1 MNALDIRGL
10 SKTYRS
16 GTQALRGIDLSVG
29 EGDFFALLGSNGA
42 GKTTTIGVL
51 ASLVTESEG
60 EVRVFGHDLRRERSV
75 VKSLIGLVPQEF
87 NFNAF
92 EPVEEIVRNQAGF
105 YGVARHEAAQRTAS
119 LLERLGLADK
129 AKAKAREL
137 SGGMKRRLMI
147 ARALAHRPRLLILDE
162 PTAGVDVELRRGMWD
177 FLTQLNRDEGVTIL
191 LTTHYLE
198 EAEALCRHVAIIDGG
213 KIIVSAPMRELLE
226 QLPEESFVL
235 DLVEPLAHAPQI
247 PGVRLH
253 WLSPGSL
260 ELEVRRGQ
268 PLDQVFAALHEAGVR
283 VMSLRNKS
291 NRLEAL
297 FMQLTQQGAG
307 QGEARKASQN
317 AGGKA

>member
-1 MNALDIRGL
+1 MNMNALDIRGL

-16 GTQALRGIDLSVG
+16 GVKALHGIDLRVA
-29 EGDFFALLGSNGA
+29 EGDFFALLGPNGA

-51 ASLVTESEG
+51 ASLVTETEG
-60 EVRVFGHDLRRERSV
+60 EVRVFGHDLKSERAK

-87 NFNAF
+87 NFNGF

-105 YGVARHEAAQRTAS
+105 YGVPRHDAARRTAD
-119 LLERLGLADK
+119 LLQQLGLADK

-147 ARALAHRPRLLILDE
+147 ARALAHRPRLLVLDE
-162 PTAGVDVELRRGMWD
+162 PTAGVDVELRRGMWE
-177 FLTQLNRDEGVTIL
+177 FLTRLNRDEGVTIL

-198 EAEALCRHVAIIDGG
+198 EAEALCRHVAIINGG
-213 KIIVSAPMRELLE
+213 RIVVSAPMRELLE

-235 DLVEPLAHAPQI
+235 DLVEPVAHAPII

-253 WLSPGSL
+253 WVNPGTL
-260 ELEVRRGQ
+260 ELEVQRGQ
-268 PLDQVFAALHEAGVR
+268 ALDQVFAALHEAGVR

-297 FMQLTQQGAG
+297 FVQLTQ
-307 QGEARKASQN
+307 
-317 AGGKA
+317 GGKA

>member
-1 MNALDIRGL
+1 MMHALEIRGL
-10 SKTYRS
+10 TKTYRS
-16 GTQALRGIDLSVG
+16 GTQALAGIDLVVPA
-29 EGDFFALLGSNGA
+29 GDFFALLGPNGA

-51 ASLVTESEG
+51 SSLVTPTSG
-60 EVRVFGHDLRRERSV
+60 EVRVFGHDLARERAR

-87 NFNAF
+87 NFNGF
-92 EPVEEIVRNQAGF
+92 EPVEEIVRHQAGF
-105 YGVARHEAAQRTAS
+105 YGVARGEARRRTAW
-119 LLERLGLADK
+119 LLEALGLADK
-129 AKAKAREL
+129 ARSQARQL

-177 FLTQLNRDEGVTIL
+177 FLTRLNREEGVTIL

-213 KIIVSAPMRELLE
+213 RIVVSSPLRELLE

-235 DLVEPLAHAPQI
+235 DLVEPIAQAPLI

-253 WLSPGSL
+253 LVNPGTL

-268 PLDQVFAALHEAGVR
+268 PLDQVFAALHAAGVR

-297 FMQLTQQGAG
+297 FMKLTGHG
-307 QGEARKASQN
+307 VEDEA
-317 AGGKA
+317 

>member
-1 MNALDIRGL
+1 MNALEIHGL
-10 SKTYRS
+10 TKIYRS
-16 GTQALRGIDLSVG
+16 GTQALSGIDLTVPA
-29 EGDFFALLGSNGA
+29 GDFFALLGPNGA

-51 ASLVTESEG
+51 SSLVTPSGG
-60 EVRVFGHDLRRERSV
+60 EVRVFGHDLILERST

-87 NFNAF
+87 NFNAW
-92 EPVEEIVRNQAGF
+92 EPVEEIVRHQAGF
-105 YGVARHEAAQRTAS
+105 YGVPAREARQRTAA
-119 LLERLGLADK
+119 LLEQLDLAG
-129 AKAKAREL
+129 KARSQARQL

-162 PTAGVDVELRRGMWD
+162 PTAGVDVELRHGMWD
-177 FLTQLNRDEGVTIL
+177 FLTRLNREEGVTIL

-213 KIIVSAPMRELLE
+213 RIVVSSGMRELLE
-226 QLPEESFVL
+226 QLPEESFLL
-235 DLVEPLAHAPQI
+235 DLVEPVTQAPLI

-253 WLSPGSL
+253 LVNPGTL

-268 PLDQVFAALHEAGVR
+268 PLDQIFVALHNAGVR

-297 FMQLTQQGAG
+297 FVKLTGRSV
-307 QGEARKASQN
+307 E
-317 AGGKA
+317 GKA

>member
-1 MNALDIRGL
+1 MMDALEIRGL
-10 SKTYRS
+10 TKTYRS
-16 GTQALRGIDLSVG
+16 GTQALAGIDLTVPA
-29 EGDFFALLGSNGA
+29 GDFFALLGPNGA

-51 ASLVTESEG
+51 SSLVTPTAG
-60 EVRVFGHDLRRERSV
+60 EVRVFGHDLARERAR
-75 VKSLIGLVPQEF
+75 VKSLMGLVPQEF
-87 NFNAF
+87 NFNGF
-92 EPVEEIVRNQAGF
+92 EPVEEIVRHQAGF
-105 YGVARHEAAQRTAS
+105 YGVARGEARRRTAW
-119 LLERLGLADK
+119 LLQELGLADK
-129 AKAKAREL
+129 ARSQARQL

-177 FLTQLNRDEGVTIL
+177 FLTRLNREEGVTIL

-213 KIIVSAPMRELLE
+213 QIVVSRPLREMLE

-235 DLVEPLAHAPQI
+235 DLVEPIAQVPVI

-253 WLSPGSL
+253 RVNPGTL

-268 PLDQVFAALHEAGVR
+268 PLDQVFAALHAAGVR

-297 FMQLTQQGAG
+297 FMKLTGHG
-307 QGEARKASQN
+307 VEDEA
-317 AGGKA
+317 

>member
-1 MNALDIRGL
+1 MNALEIHGL
-10 SKTYRS
+10 TKIYGS
-16 GTQALRGIDLSVG
+16 GTQALGGIDLSIAD
-29 EGDFFALLGSNGA
+29 GDFFALLGPNGA
-42 GKTTTIGVL
+42 GKSTTIGVL
-51 ASLVTESEG
+51 ASLVSASAG
-60 EVRVFGHDLRRERSV
+60 EVRVFGHDLARERST

-87 NFNAF
+87 NFNGF

-105 YGVARHEAAQRTAS
+105 YGVARQEAAQRTAQ
-119 LLERLGLADK
+119 LLAKLGLADK

-147 ARALAHRPRLLILDE
+147 ARALAHRPRLLVLDE

-177 FLTQLNRDEGVTIL
+177 FLTTLNREEGVTIL

-235 DLVEPLAHAPQI
+235 DLQQPVESLPSLA
-247 PGVRLH
+247 GVNLRLI
-253 WLSPGSL
+253 SPSVL
-260 ELEVRRGQ
+260 EMDVCRGQ
-268 PLDQVFAALHEAGVR
+268 PLDAVFSALHEAGVR

-297 FMQLTQQGAG
+297 FVKLTAKS
-307 QGEARKASQN
+307 AL
-317 AGGKA
+317 

>member
-1 MNALDIRGL
+1 MDALVIRGL
-10 SKTYRS
+10 TKVYRN
-16 GTQALRGIDLSVG
+16 GTQALRGIDLTIA
-29 EGDFFALLGSNGA
+29 EGDFFALLGPNGA

-51 ASLVTESEG
+51 ASLVTPSAG
-60 EVRVFGHDLRRERSV
+60 EVRVFGHDLLRERTT
-75 VKSLIGLVPQEF
+75 VKSQIGLVPQEF
-87 NFNAF
+87 NFNGF
-92 EPVEEIVRNQAGF
+92 EPIEEIVRHQAGF
-105 YGVARHEAAQRTAS
+105 YGVARAEARRRTAW
-119 LLERLGLADK
+119 LLQELGLADK
-129 AKAKAREL
+129 ARNPARQL

-177 FLTQLNRDEGVTIL
+177 FLTRLNREEGVTIL

-213 KIIVSAPMRELLE
+213 RIIVSSPMRKLLE

-235 DLVEPLAHAPQI
+235 DLVEPIAAAPVI

-253 WLSPGSL
+253 LVNPGTL
-260 ELEVRRGQ
+260 ELEIRRGQ
-268 PLDQVFAALHEAGVR
+268 PLDEVFVALHEAGVR

-297 FMQLTQQGAG
+297 FMRLTGHG
-307 QGEARKASQN
+307 VEEAA
-317 AGGKA
+317 

>member
-1 MNALDIRGL
+1 MNMNALDIRGL

-16 GTQALRGIDLSVG
+16 GVKALHGIDLRVA
-29 EGDFFALLGSNGA
+29 EGDFFALLGPNGA

-51 ASLVTESEG
+51 ASLVTETEG
-60 EVRVFGHDLRRERSV
+60 EVRVFGHDLKSERAK

-87 NFNAF
+87 NFNGF

-105 YGVARHEAAQRTAS
+105 YGVPRHDDARRTAD
-119 LLERLGLADK
+119 LLQQLGLADK

-147 ARALAHRPRLLILDE
+147 ARALAHRPRLLVLDE
-162 PTAGVDVELRRGMWD
+162 PTAGVDVELRRGMWE
-177 FLTQLNRDEGVTIL
+177 FLTRLNRDEGVTIL

-198 EAEALCRHVAIIDGG
+198 EAEALCRHVAIINGG
-213 KIIVSAPMRELLE
+213 RIVVSAPMRELLE

-235 DLVEPLAHAPQI
+235 DLVEPVAHAPII

-253 WLSPGSL
+253 WVNPGTL
-260 ELEVRRGQ
+260 ELEVQRGQ
-268 PLDQVFAALHEAGVR
+268 ALDQVFAALHEAGVR

-291 NRLEAL
+291 NGLEAL
-297 FMQLTQQGAG
+297 FVQLTQ
-307 QGEARKASQN
+307 
-317 AGGKA
+317 GGKA

>member
-1 MNALDIRGL
+1 MDALEIRGL
-10 SKTYRS
+10 TKTYRS
-16 GTQALRGIDLSVG
+16 GTRALSGIELTVP
-29 EGDFFALLGSNGA
+29 EGDFFALLGPNGA

-51 ASLVTESEG
+51 SSLVTPTTG
-60 EVRVFGHDLRRERSV
+60 EVRVFGHDLVRERAK

-87 NFNAF
+87 NFNGW
-92 EPVEEIVRNQAGF
+92 EPVEEIVRHQAGF
-105 YGVARHEAAQRTAS
+105 YGVSAREARRRTAA
-119 LLERLGLADK
+119 LLEQLDLADK
-129 AKAKAREL
+129 ARSQARQL

-162 PTAGVDVELRRGMWD
+162 PTAGVDVELRHGMWD
-177 FLTQLNRDEGVTIL
+177 FLTRLNREEGVTIL

-213 KIIVSAPMRELLE
+213 RIVVSRPLRELLE

-235 DLVEPLAHAPQI
+235 DLVEPIAQAPVI

-253 WLSPGSL
+253 LLDPGTL

-268 PLDQVFAALHEAGVR
+268 PLDEVFSALHQAGVR

-297 FMQLTQQGAG
+297 FVKLTGRG
-307 QGEARKASQN
+307 LE
-317 AGGKA
+317 GKA

>member
-1 MNALDIRGL
+1 MHALEIRGL
-10 SKTYRS
+10 TKTYRS
-16 GTQALRGIDLSVG
+16 GTQALAGIDLVVPA
-29 EGDFFALLGSNGA
+29 GDFFALLGPNGA

-51 ASLVTESEG
+51 SSLVTPTSG
-60 EVRVFGHDLRRERSV
+60 EVRVFGHDLARERAR

-87 NFNAF
+87 NFNGF
-92 EPVEEIVRNQAGF
+92 EPVEEIVRHQAGF
-105 YGVARHEAAQRTAS
+105 YGVARGEARRRTAW
-119 LLERLGLADK
+119 LLEALGLADK
-129 AKAKAREL
+129 ARSQARQL

-177 FLTQLNRDEGVTIL
+177 FLTRLNREEGVTIL

-213 KIIVSAPMRELLE
+213 RIVVSSPLRELLE

-235 DLVEPLAHAPQI
+235 DLVEPIAQAPLI

-253 WLSPGSL
+253 LVNPGTL

-268 PLDQVFAALHEAGVR
+268 PLDQVFAALHAAGVR

-297 FMQLTQQGAG
+297 FMKLTGHG
-307 QGEARKASQN
+307 VEDEA
-317 AGGKA
+317 

>member
-1 MNALDIRGL
+1 MSALDIHGL
-10 SKTYRS
+10 TKTYRS
-16 GTQALRGIDLSVG
+16 GTQALSGIDLTVPA
-29 EGDFFALLGSNGA
+29 GDFFALLGPNGA

-51 ASLVTESEG
+51 SSLVTPSGG
-60 EVRVFGHDLRRERSV
+60 EVRVFGHDLIRERST

-87 NFNAF
+87 NFNAW
-92 EPVEEIVRNQAGF
+92 EPVEEIVRHQAGF
-105 YGVARHEAAQRTAS
+105 YGVPAREARQRTEA
-119 LLERLGLADK
+119 LLEQLDLAG
-129 AKAKAREL
+129 KARSQARQL

-177 FLTQLNRDEGVTIL
+177 FLTRLNREEGVTIL

-213 KIIVSAPMRELLE
+213 RIVVSSGMRELLE
-226 QLPEESFVL
+226 QLPEESFLL
-235 DLVEPLAHAPQI
+235 DLVEPVTQAPVI

-253 WLSPGSL
+253 LVNPGTL

-268 PLDQVFAALHEAGVR
+268 PLDQIFAALHQAGVR

-297 FMQLTQQGAG
+297 FVKLTGRG
-307 QGEARKASQN
+307 VEDKA
-317 AGGKA
+317 

>member
-1 MNALDIRGL
+1 MDALEIRGL
-10 SKTYRS
+10 TKTYRS
-16 GTQALRGIDLSVG
+16 GTRALSGMDLAVPA
-29 EGDFFALLGSNGA
+29 GDFFALLGPNGA

-51 ASLVTESEG
+51 SSLVTPTSG
-60 EVRVFGHDLRRERSV
+60 EVRVFGHDLVRERAT

-87 NFNAF
+87 NFNSF
-92 EPVEEIVRNQAGF
+92 EPVEEIVRHQAGF
-105 YGVARHEAAQRTAS
+105 YGVARGEARSRTAW
-119 LLERLGLADK
+119 LLQELGLADK
-129 AKAKAREL
+129 ARSQARQL

-177 FLTQLNRDEGVTIL
+177 FLTRLNREEGVTIL

-213 KIIVSAPMRELLE
+213 RIVVSRPLRELLE
-226 QLPEESFVL
+226 LLPEEGFVL
-235 DLVEPLAHAPQI
+235 DLVEPIAQAPVI

-253 WLSPGSL
+253 LVNPGTL

-268 PLDQVFAALHEAGVR
+268 PLDQVFAALHAAGVR
-283 VMSLRNKS
+283 VMSMRNKS

-297 FMQLTQQGAG
+297 FMKLTGHGVEDGA
-307 QGEARKASQN
+307 
-317 AGGKA
+317 

>member
-1 MNALDIRGL
+1 MNLPAIDIRGL
-10 SKTYRS
+10 TKTYRS
-16 GTQALRGIDLSVG
+16 GTQALSGIDLMVLD
-29 EGDFFALLGSNGA
+29 GDFFALLGPNGA

-51 ASLVTESEG
+51 SSLVTPSTG
-60 EVRVFGHDLRRERSV
+60 EVRVFGHDLVCERAR

-87 NFNAF
+87 NFNAW
-92 EPVEEIVRNQAGF
+92 EPVEEIIRHQAGF
-105 YGVARHEAAQRTAS
+105 YGVPAREARQRTAS
-119 LLERLGLADK
+119 LLEQLDLADK
-129 AKAKAREL
+129 ARSQARQL

-162 PTAGVDVELRRGMWD
+162 PTAGVDVELRHGMWD
-177 FLTQLNRDEGVTIL
+177 FLTRLNREEGVTIL

-198 EAEALCRHVAIIDGG
+198 EAEALCRHVAIINGG
-213 KIIVSAPMRELLE
+213 RIVVSAAMRELLE

-235 DLVEPLAHAPQI
+235 DLVEPIEQAPVI

-253 WLSPGSL
+253 LVNPGTL

-268 PLDQVFAALHEAGVR
+268 PLDQIFAALHQAGVR

-297 FMQLTQQGAG
+297 FMKLTGHAVED
-307 QGEARKASQN
+307 EA
-317 AGGKA
+317 

>member
-1 MNALDIRGL
+1 MDALEIRGL
-10 SKTYRS
+10 TKTYRS
-16 GTQALRGIDLSVG
+16 GTQALAGIDLVVPA
-29 EGDFFALLGSNGA
+29 GDFFALLGPNGA

-51 ASLVTESEG
+51 SSLVTPTSG
-60 EVRVFGHDLRRERSV
+60 EVRVFGHDLARERAR

-87 NFNAF
+87 NFNGF
-92 EPVEEIVRNQAGF
+92 EPVEEIVRHQAGF
-105 YGVARHEAAQRTAS
+105 YGVARGEARRRTAW
-119 LLERLGLADK
+119 LLQALGLADK
-129 AKAKAREL
+129 ARSQARQL

-177 FLTQLNRDEGVTIL
+177 FLSRLNREEGVTIL

-213 KIIVSAPMRELLE
+213 RIVVSSPLRELLE

-235 DLVEPLAHAPQI
+235 DLVEPLAQAPLI

-253 WLSPGSL
+253 LVNPGTL

-268 PLDQVFAALHEAGVR
+268 PLDQVFAALHAAGVR

-297 FMQLTQQGAG
+297 FMKLTGHG
-307 QGEARKASQN
+307 VEDEA
-317 AGGKA
+317 

>member
-1 MNALDIRGL
+1 MNVPATNAIEIHGL
-10 SKTYRS
+10 TKTYRG
-16 GTQALRGIDLSVG
+16 GTQALSGIDLAVPS
-29 EGDFFALLGSNGA
+29 GDFFALLGPNGA

-51 ASLVTESEG
+51 SSLVTPTAG
-60 EVRVFGHDLRRERSV
+60 EVRVFGHDLGRERAT

-87 NFNAF
+87 NFNGF
-92 EPVEEIVRNQAGF
+92 EPLDEIVRHQAGF
-105 YGVARHEAAQRTAS
+105 YGVARNEARQRTTW
-119 LLERLGLADK
+119 LLEQLGLAG
-129 AKAKAREL
+129 KARSQARQL

-177 FLTQLNRDEGVTIL
+177 FLTRLNREEGVTIL

-213 KIIVSAPMRELLE
+213 RIVVSAPMRELLE

-235 DLVEPLAHAPQI
+235 DLVEPVTEAPVI
-247 PGVRLH
+247 PGVRLRM
-253 WLSPGSL
+253 LDPGTL

-268 PLDQVFAALHEAGVR
+268 PLDQVFAALHQAGVR

-297 FMQLTQQGAG
+297 FMTLTGHG
-307 QGEARKASQN
+307 VGDKA
-317 AGGKA
+317 

>member
-1 MNALDIRGL
+1 MHALDIRGL
-10 SKTYRS
+10 TKTYRS
-16 GTQALRGIDLSVG
+16 GTRALSGIDLTLA
-29 EGDFFALLGSNGA
+29 EGDFFALLGPNGA

-51 ASLVTESEG
+51 SSLVTPTSG
-60 EVRVFGHDLRRERSV
+60 EVRIFGHDLVRERAK

-87 NFNAF
+87 NFNGF
-92 EPVEEIVRNQAGF
+92 EPVEEIVRHQAGF
-105 YGVARHEAAQRTAS
+105 YGVARAEARRRTAW
-119 LLERLGLADK
+119 LLQELGLADK
-129 AKAKAREL
+129 ARSQARQL

-177 FLTQLNRDEGVTIL
+177 FLTRLNREEGVTIL

-213 KIIVSAPMRELLE
+213 RIVVSSPLRELLE

-235 DLVEPLAHAPQI
+235 DLVEPIAHAPVI

-253 WLSPGSL
+253 LVNPGTL
-260 ELEVRRGQ
+260 ELAIHRGQ
-268 PLDQVFAALHEAGVR
+268 PLDQVFAALHAAGVR

-297 FMQLTQQGAG
+297 FMKLTGHG
-307 QGEARKASQN
+307 VEDKR
-317 AGGKA
+317 

>member
-1 MNALDIRGL
+1 MHALEIRGL
-10 SKTYRS
+10 TKTYRG
-16 GTQALRGIDLSVG
+16 GTQALAGIDLTVPV
-29 EGDFFALLGSNGA
+29 GDFFALLGPNGA

-51 ASLVTESEG
+51 SSLVTPTSG
-60 EVRVFGHDLRRERSV
+60 EVRVFGHDLARERAR

-87 NFNAF
+87 NFNGF
-92 EPVEEIVRNQAGF
+92 EPVEEIVRHQAGF
-105 YGVARHEAAQRTAS
+105 YGVARGEARRRTAW
-119 LLERLGLADK
+119 LLQELGLADK
-129 AKAKAREL
+129 ARSQARQL

-177 FLTQLNRDEGVTIL
+177 FLTRLNREEGVTIL

-213 KIIVSAPMRELLE
+213 RIVVSRPLRELLE

-235 DLVEPLAHAPQI
+235 DLVEPIAAAPMI

-253 WLSPGSL
+253 LLNPGTL
-260 ELEVRRGQ
+260 ELEIRRGQ
-268 PLDQVFAALHEAGVR
+268 PLDQVFAALHAAGVR

-291 NRLEAL
+291 NRLEVL
-297 FMQLTQQGAG
+297 FMKLTGHG
-307 QGEARKASQN
+307 VEDEA
-317 AGGKA
+317 

>member
-1 MNALDIRGL
+1 MHALEIRGL
-10 SKTYRS
+10 TKTYRG
-16 GTQALRGIDLSVG
+16 GTQALAGIDLTVPV
-29 EGDFFALLGSNGA
+29 GDFFALLGPNGA

-51 ASLVTESEG
+51 SSLVTPTSG
-60 EVRVFGHDLRRERSV
+60 EVRVFGHDLARERAR

-87 NFNAF
+87 NFNGF
-92 EPVEEIVRNQAGF
+92 EPVEEIVRHQAGF
-105 YGVARHEAAQRTAS
+105 YGVARGEARRRTAW
-119 LLERLGLADK
+119 LLQELGLADK
-129 AKAKAREL
+129 ARSQARQL

-177 FLTQLNRDEGVTIL
+177 FLTRLNREEGVTIL

-213 KIIVSAPMRELLE
+213 RIVVSRPLRELLE

-235 DLVEPLAHAPQI
+235 DLVEPVAAAPMI

-253 WLSPGSL
+253 LLNPGTL
-260 ELEVRRGQ
+260 ELEIRRGQ
-268 PLDQVFAALHEAGVR
+268 PLDQVFAALHAAGVR

-291 NRLEAL
+291 NRLEVL
-297 FMQLTQQGAG
+297 FMKLTGHG
-307 QGEARKASQN
+307 VEDEA
-317 AGGKA
+317 

>member
-1 MNALDIRGL
+1 MNPPALDIRGL
-10 SKTYRS
+10 TKSYRS
-16 GTQALRGIDLSVG
+16 GAQALSGIDLTVQA
-29 EGDFFALLGSNGA
+29 GDFFALLGPNGA

-51 ASLVTESEG
+51 SSLVTPTSG
-60 EVRVFGHDLRRERSV
+60 EVRVFGHDLIRERRT

-87 NFNAF
+87 NFNAW
-92 EPVEEIVRNQAGF
+92 EPVEEIIRHQAGF
-105 YGVARHEAAQRTAS
+105 YGVPAREARQRTAS
-119 LLERLGLADK
+119 LLEQLDLAG
-129 AKAKAREL
+129 KARSQARQL

-177 FLTQLNRDEGVTIL
+177 FLTRLNREEGVTIL

-213 KIIVSAPMRELLE
+213 RIVISAPMRELLE
-226 QLPEESFVL
+226 QLPEESFLL
-235 DLVEPLAHAPQI
+235 DLVEPVAAAPII

-253 WLSPGSL
+253 LVNPGTL

-268 PLDQVFAALHEAGVR
+268 PLDQVFVALHEAGVR

-297 FMQLTQQGAG
+297 FMKLTAHGV
-307 QGEARKASQN
+307 EDKA
-317 AGGKA
+317 

>member
-1 MNALDIRGL
+1 MNALDIHGL
-10 SKTYRS
+10 TKTYRS
-16 GTQALRGIDLSVG
+16 GTQALSGIDLTVP
-29 EGDFFALLGSNGA
+29 EGDFFALLGPNGA

-51 ASLVTESEG
+51 SSLVTPSSG
-60 EVRVFGHDLRRERSV
+60 EVRVFGHDLIRERST

-87 NFNAF
+87 NFNAW
-92 EPVEEIVRNQAGF
+92 EPVDEIVRHQAGF
-105 YGVARHEAAQRTAS
+105 YGVPAREARQRTAA
-119 LLERLGLADK
+119 LLEQLDLAG
-129 AKAKAREL
+129 KARDQARQL

-177 FLTQLNRDEGVTIL
+177 FLTRLNREEGVTIL

-213 KIIVSAPMRELLE
+213 RIVVSAPMRELLE
-226 QLPEESFVL
+226 QLPEESFLL
-235 DLVEPLAHAPQI
+235 DLVEPVDEAPSI

-253 WLSPGSL
+253 LVNPGTL

-268 PLDQVFAALHEAGVR
+268 PLDQIFAALHQAGVR

-297 FMQLTQQGAG
+297 FVKLTGRG
-307 QGEARKASQN
+307 VEDKA
-317 AGGKA
+317 